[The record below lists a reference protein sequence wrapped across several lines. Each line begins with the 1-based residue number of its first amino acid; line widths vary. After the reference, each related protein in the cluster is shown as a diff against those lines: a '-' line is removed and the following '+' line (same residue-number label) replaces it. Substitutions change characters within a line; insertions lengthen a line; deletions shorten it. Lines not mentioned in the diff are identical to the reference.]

1 VVSGFEMRVGD
12 AEREA
17 VAAELREHFASG
29 RLTQDELNERLDQ
42 AFAAK
47 TRGDL
52 HALMT
57 DLPSAQAWWAADA
70 APSGPPFGGSG
81 HGYGHGHHHGWQREG
96 RRTAGTLVASSVM
109 LWALLALGLLA
120 IFGIGGGLPFGLGL
134 IIAAFALLRRIIIGI
149 FRRRRGGSRGPR
161 RRR

>member
-1 VVSGFEMRVGD
+1 VVSGFEIRVGD

-52 HALMT
+52 HALTT

-70 APSGPPFGGSG
+70 APPGAG
-81 HGYGHGHHHGWQREG
+81 HGHGHHHGWQREG
-96 RRTAGTLVASSVM
+96 RPTAGTLVASSVM
-109 LWALLALGLLA
+109 LWALLALLALGLLG
-120 IFGIGGGLPFGLGL
+120 IFGIGGGLPFGFAL

>member
-1 VVSGFEMRVGD
+1 VVSGFEIRVGD

-42 AFAAK
+42 VFAAK

-52 HALMT
+52 HALTT

-70 APSGPPFGGSG
+70 APSGAG
-81 HGYGHGHHHGWQREG
+81 HGYGHDRGWQREG

-109 LWALLALGLLA
+109 LWALLALGLLGLLG
-120 IFGIGGGLPFGLGL
+120 IFGIGGGLPFGIAL
-134 IIAAFALLRRIIIGI
+134 IIAAFTLLRRIIIGI